1 MNMKRLSMAAAAMA
15 LAAALFTGRAEAF
28 QKDIGGGYGL
38 FLEPALGFLVPVAED
53 DYEDLFDPSFK
64 LAFFRIGYVFNIGP
78 VYLGPEFSAD
88 FTPYSDDVAGDLE
101 FYRMRMMG
109 FLRLVIP
116 IPPHPRLRILVRA
129 GTGLGVT
136 WGEWGRADVD
146 EELGVVFD
154 IVGGIEYQVH
164 RRITVGMTM
173 GFPFGVYPEDED
185 DFTFDIDFLWH
196 ASFYLWP

>member
-1 MNMKRLSMAAAAMA
+1 MKRLS
-15 LAAALFTGRAEAF
+15 LYVAALGLASALFAGRAEAF
-28 QKDIGGGYGL
+28 QKNIGGGYGL

-53 DYEDLFDPSFK
+53 DYEDALDPSFK
-64 LAFFRIGYVFNIGP
+64 LAFLHFGYTFNLGP
-78 VYLGPEFSAD
+78 VYLGPELSAD
-88 FTPYSDDVAGDLE
+88 FTPYSDDVPGDYD

-136 WGEWGRADVD
+136 WGERRGADID
-146 EELGVVFD
+146 DELGVVFD

-173 GFPFGVYPEDED
+173 GFPFGIYPEDED
-185 DFTFDIDFLWH
+185 LFTFDIDFLWH
-196 ASFYLWP
+196 ATFYLWP